1 MTDPLVLVPG
11 MMCDARIFSHQMIHL
26 SRERAVMIA
35 PITRGDSIDDMA
47 QGLLDQLPD
56 RFALCGLSMGGI
68 VAMEVLRRLPERV
81 TRLCLMGTSPLAE
94 TPGEAA
100 AREPMLVRAQAGQ
113 LADVLRD
120 TMRPEFLAPTP
131 QRMEVL
137 SRFWQMGEDLGAD
150 LYLRQSRA
158 LQRRRDQQGTLRR
171 SRVPT
176 LILCG
181 EHDGMVPVR
190 RHEFM
195 AELMPNAQLMVIP
208 EAGHLPVWEQP
219 AATTGILRKWLA
231 APVETHQ

>member
-1 MTDPLVLVPG
+1 MIDPLVLVPG
-11 MMCDARIFSHQMIHL
+11 MMCDARIFSHQLMHL

-35 PITRGDSIDDMA
+35 PITQGDTIDDIA
-47 QGLLDQLPD
+47 LSLVDQLPG

-68 VAMEVLRRLPERV
+68 VAMELLRRLPERIS
-81 TRLCLMGTSPLAE
+81 RLCLMGTSPLAE

-100 AREPMLVRAQAGQ
+100 AREPMLIRAQAGQ
-113 LADVLRD
+113 FGDVMRD
-120 TMRPEFLAPTP
+120 TMRAEFLAPTP
-131 QRMEVL
+131 QRMDVL
-137 SRFWQMGEDLGAD
+137 NRFWQMGEELGSD
-150 LYLRQSRA
+150 LYVRQSRA
-158 LQRRRDQQGTLRR
+158 LQRRKDQQATLRK

-195 AELMPNAQLMVIP
+195 SELMPNARLQVLP

-219 AATTGILRKWLA
+219 AATTAVLRDWLA
-231 APVETHQ
+231 APVETG